1 MTRPSTRA
9 RSQYLAECEAGRVPR
24 PHTEADARAY
34 FVEQQQTRLR
44 GEELN
49 FAFVESANDD
59 AVLEGCSLYYVD
71 VEQSRAAVGYWLA
84 PEARGGWCRDPR
96 RPATRSMSILR
107 VGPGPSR
114 ADMRPRQ

>member
-84 PEARGGWCRDPR
+84 PELEAVVS
-96 RPATRSMSILR
+96 RPT
-107 VGPGPSR
+107 PSGYSLDEHSQSW
-114 ADMRPRQ
+114 AWPVSG